1 MTCPDKFSKE
11 NTHLNSKS
19 ALKEADAAFTS
30 HFRQLGHQ
38 EIVVARYSHNYSSL

>member
-1 MTCPDKFSKE
+1 MNCPDKFSKE
-11 NTHLNSKS
+11 ETNLDSKS

-38 EIVVARYSHNYSSL
+38 